1 MQTNATLQIP
11 AHLYARLQ
19 ALAAREQ
26 SSSVV
31 VLERLIN
38 AGAQGTAI
46 LSDPELHGGRPIISG
61 TGTTVRTLAGL
72 YKLGL
77 SAEEIVGELPLTLA
91 QVYAALAYYH
101 LHTEEIE
108 ADIQA
113 DAESALIDDAEGR

>member
-1 MQTNATLQIP
+1 MQTNATLKIP

-19 ALAAREQ
+19 ALADREQ
-26 SSSVV
+26 SSSTA

-38 AGAQGTAI
+38 AGVQGTVI
-46 LSDPELHGGRPIISG
+46 ISDPELHGGRPIIAG
-61 TGTTVRTLAGL
+61 TGTTVRTIAGL

-113 DAESALIDDAEGR
+113 DAESVLIGDAERR

>member
-1 MQTNATLQIP
+1 MQTNATLKIP

-19 ALAAREQ
+19 ALADREQ
-26 SSSVV
+26 SSSTA

-38 AGAQGTAI
+38 AGAQGTVI
-46 LSDPELHGGRPIISG
+46 ISDPELHGGRPIIAG
-61 TGTTVRTLAGL
+61 TGTTVRTIAGL

-113 DAESALIDDAEGR
+113 DAESVLIGDAEGR